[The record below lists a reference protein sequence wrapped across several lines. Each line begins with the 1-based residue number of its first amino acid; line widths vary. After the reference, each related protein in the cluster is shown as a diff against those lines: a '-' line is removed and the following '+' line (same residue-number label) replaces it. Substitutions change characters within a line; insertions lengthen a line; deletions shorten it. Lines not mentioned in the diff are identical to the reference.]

1 MGSLG
6 IISRRKVDLVDIDA
20 IKQLLI
26 GTSATVLTP
35 DEYGYADTV
44 RRWSMA
50 ASQPAGLSVLPTS
63 AAEIAK
69 VIKYA
74 ADHDLDV
81 AVKGGGHSTAG
92 ASSTDGG
99 LLIDLGRM
107 QKVSFGKER
116 SVLIVQGGA
125 TWGQVVEEGYK
136 NGVATVG
143 GTVHDTGVGGLTLG
157 GGYGWLSGKYGLV
170 IDVLLEVEVVLANG
184 EITRTTK
191 TENEELLWALAG
203 AGQNFGVATEFIF
216 QAFPDAAKDA
226 WAGMLVYPP
235 IPELIPL
242 LTDAIN
248 DLFEVRHGRTLI
260 EGRGSGG
267 LGLAR
272 PPDAGGQTMI
282 LVPIIF
288 FGTEAEGQQV
298 YKALLDLEPVAN
310 TVKMVP
316 YPKVN
321 TIIAPPYG
329 LRASMKG
336 AAFEMPLRPQF
347 ISQCLIEYAN
357 FTDNE
362 PDLGISMILWEL
374 YDPIM
379 VNELD
384 MGSFANR
391 GLHLNGMIC
400 PIWTDP
406 ANDQRCRL
414 WARHMN
420 ELFKKR
426 AAEVWRERDGCRRGD
441 TFDDCGEEACYAV
454 LWKL

>member
-125 TWGQVVEEGYK
+125 TWGQVDEEGYK

-184 EITRTTK
+184 EITRATK
-191 TENEELLWALAG
+191 TENEE
-203 AGQNFGVATEFIF
+203 
-216 QAFPDAAKDA
+216 
-226 WAGMLVYPP
+226 
-235 IPELIPL
+235 
-242 LTDAIN
+242 
-248 DLFEVRHGRTLI
+248 
-260 EGRGSGG
+260 S
-267 LGLAR
+267 
-272 PPDAGGQTMI
+272 
-282 LVPIIF
+282 
-288 FGTEAEGQQV
+288 
-298 YKALLDLEPVAN
+298 
-310 TVKMVP
+310 
-316 YPKVN
+316 
-321 TIIAPPYG
+321 
-329 LRASMKG
+329 
-336 AAFEMPLRPQF
+336 
-347 ISQCLIEYAN
+347 
-357 FTDNE
+357 
-362 PDLGISMILWEL
+362 
-374 YDPIM
+374 
-379 VNELD
+379 
-384 MGSFANR
+384 
-391 GLHLNGMIC
+391 
-400 PIWTDP
+400 
-406 ANDQRCRL
+406 
-414 WARHMN
+414 ARHLSRPGSAWGSCAGN
-420 ELFKKR
+420 PTSLRSNSRPKSIP
-426 AAEVWRERDGCRRGD
+426 
-441 TFDDCGEEACYAV
+441 TS
-454 LWKL
+454 